1 MISYY
6 RYIIIEVTKNA
17 FNEISEPVNSILE
30 KLKALIKAYL
40 KKLLIVK
47 KSTVLFSVLLKCHI
61 V

>member
-6 RYIIIEVTKNA
+6 RYIIIEVTENA

-40 KKLLIVK
+40 KKPLIVK